1 MCLYL
6 HTQCTHSPVVVP
18 MQQAHSIN
26 AAFSTHAAFI
36 LLLRSGYTGSKIP
49 QRNFPFCDRGG
60 QLSED
65 TRLEDLRS
73 LAAAAA
79 AAAAAAV
86 QGERGGEGLSR
97 SGGGGQGMSI

>member
-1 MCLYL
+1 M
-6 HTQCTHSPVVVP
+6 HTELMPHSALK
-18 MQQAHSIN
+18 QLSYCYCGLG
-26 AAFSTHAAFI
+26 T
-36 LLLRSGYTGSKIP
+36 RSKIP
-49 QRNFPFCDRGG
+49 SQRNFPFCDRGG

>member
-1 MCLYL
+1 M
-6 HTQCTHSPVVVP
+6 
-18 MQQAHSIN
+18 
-26 AAFSTHAAFI
+26 
-36 LLLRSGYTGSKIP
+36 RGE

-79 AAAAAAV
+79 AAAAATA
-86 QGERGGEGLSR
+86 GEGEAGEGVSR
-97 SGGGGQGMSI
+97 SVGGGQGMSI